1 MFPDTYIETQGGR
14 IINGA
19 SIIAMQYI
27 GLSNPS
33 FQQGDTSVLDF
44 VFTMVSGEEISCRIT
59 NDQRNTLT
67 QKIKNGK
74 LSYVPVY

>member
-1 MFPDTYIETQGGR
+1 MFTNTYIETQGGR
-14 IINGA
+14 IINGT

-27 GLSNPS
+27 GYSNPS

-59 NDQRNTLT
+59 QDQRNALNA
-67 QKIKNGK
+67 KIASGK
-74 LSYVPVY
+74 LSYLPVY